1 MFGSRNIMGLF
12 TGAVVAVALAS
23 GAQAQVDAKAT
34 FQARYGELRTAMQA
48 KDAAAVSKILAPDYQ
63 MTDIQGGTHDA
74 AEVSQMMQRGPAADP
89 ERKTET
95 TVLNATITG
104 TTATVQQQ
112 MMFSGKRA
120 GPDGAEHSMEV
131 QILSD
136 DSWVKSGDAWVLKSS
151 LQKELTVKKDGE
163 VFFHQAN

>member
-1 MFGSRNIMGLF
+1 MLGSRNIAHVL
-12 TGAVVAVALAS
+12 TGAVAVVALAS
-23 GAQAQVDAKAT
+23 GAQAQTDPKAA

-48 KDAAAVSKILAPDYQ
+48 KDAAAVGKILAPDYQ

-74 AEVSQMMQRGPAADP
+74 AEVSQMLQRAPAADP

-95 TVLNATITG
+95 TVLNATVAG
-104 TTATVQQQ
+104 NTATVQQQ
-112 MMFSGKRA
+112 MMISGKRA
-120 GPDGAEHSMEV
+120 DPDGAEHSMEV